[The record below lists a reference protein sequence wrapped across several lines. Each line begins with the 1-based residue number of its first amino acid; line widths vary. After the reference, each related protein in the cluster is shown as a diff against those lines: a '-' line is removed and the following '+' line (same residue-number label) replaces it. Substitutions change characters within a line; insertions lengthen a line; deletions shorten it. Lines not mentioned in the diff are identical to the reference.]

1 MSDNVLS
8 SQTELNQAQ
17 IQAVEAE
24 DGPQLILAGA
34 GSGKTRTVVH
44 RIGHLIANRAYAP
57 HRILAVTF
65 TNKAASELQQRLTE
79 LIGDGS
85 GGVIS
90 GTFHSISL
98 RFLRSYADVLG
109 YPKSFQVI
117 DSDDQKTLIKR
128 ILKARSIPSDRLH
141 PGYLGHW
148 IEQQKNAGFLPEQA
162 ESMLWNGLDLRDFYI
177 AYQAELQQ
185 LERMDFSDLILNCV
199 RILRDYKDVATAI
212 HTRFD
217 HILVDEY
224 QDTNPLQH
232 EWLCLLAQEHQNLTV
247 VGDDDQSI
255 YGWRGADV
263 RHILDFDKV
272 WRHAQV
278 HRLEENYRSTE
289 AILKLANAVIQSNQ
303 DRHDKQLHATREGG
317 LKPEFHVCVDEYAEA
332 RHMAK
337 LFNDR
342 YATVAWS
349 EMAVLYRSNRQS
361 LAIEQVFRE
370 ENIPYRIVGGLSFFA
385 RMEIKDALAFWS
397 ILNDCADGMHLLRVC
412 NKPKRGIGAKGQ
424 ESVAALLSGSGLRVA
439 EWITSML
446 QATTVPAPMKKLL
459 PLLKMIQ
466 DIKSQLD
473 TLADRG
479 FMLILERS
487 GYLDS
492 LQAMGEVEAESR
504 IENIKTLQNYI
515 ELSLANG
522 ITPIEFMDRAALMQ
536 SGEEKD
542 EDEDAVSLMSLHRAK
557 GLEFDTVVLAG
568 VEDGM
573 LPHQRSLDEGEA
585 GIDEERRLLYV
596 GVTRAKNILHLT
608 SARLRR
614 IFGDMT
620 YPMPSRFI
628 ADLADDV
635 LSKSENVKQPAMF
648 AASQFS
654 SSSSASASQN
664 IAVGVYVSHPSFG
677 DGLVVDLEGAGD
689 AVRIAIE
696 FDSVGLKRLM
706 LKYAALTVI

>member
-1 MSDNVLS
+1 MS
-8 SQTELNQAQ
+8 LNTAQ
-17 IQAVEAE
+17 QQAVEAE

-44 RIGHLIANRAYAP
+44 RIGYLIAERGYAP

-65 TNKAASELQQRLTE
+65 TNKAAKELQQRLSE
-79 LIGDGS
+79 LIGDGG

-117 DSDDQKTLIKR
+117 DSDDQRTLIKR
-128 ILKARSIPSDRLH
+128 ILKARNIPSDRLH
-141 PGYLGHW
+141 PSFLSSW

-162 ESMLWNGLDLRDFYI
+162 ESMLWSGLDLKDLYV
-177 AYQAELQQ
+177 AYQNELKQ

-199 RILRDYKDVATAI
+199 RLLRDFPDIAVAM

-224 QDTNPLQH
+224 QDTNPVQH
-232 EWLCLLAQEHQNLTV
+232 EWLCLLAQEHQNITV

-263 RHILDFDKV
+263 RHILDFEMS
-272 WRHAQV
+272 WSNAQV
-278 HRLEENYRSTE
+278 HRLEENYRST
-289 AILKLANAVIQSNQ
+289 ASILKLANAIISTNE
-303 DRHDKQLHATREGG
+303 DRHVKALRATRDDG

-337 LFNDR
+337 LFNER
-342 YATVAWS
+342 YATVLWS
-349 EMAVLYRSNRQS
+349 DMAVLYRSNRQS

-370 ENIPYRIVGGLSFFA
+370 EDIPYRIIGGLSFFA
-385 RMEIKDALAFWS
+385 RLEIKDAVAFWAL
-397 ILNDCADGMHLLRVC
+397 LNDCADAMHVLRIC

-424 ESVAALLSGSGLRVA
+424 ETIATLLSSSGLRANDWVV
-439 EWITSML
+439 SVL
-446 QATTVPAPMKKLL
+446 QATTQPAPLKKLM
-459 PLLKMIQ
+459 PLLQTIQ
-466 DIKSQLD
+466 SMKEDIE
-473 TLADRG
+473 TMADRG
-479 FMLILERS
+479 LMALLEKV
-487 GYLDS
+487 GYMDS
-492 LQAMGEVEAESR
+492 LNALGEIEAASR

-515 ELSLANG
+515 EFSLASG
-522 ITPIEFMDRAALMQ
+522 ITPIEFMDRAALMV
-536 SGEEKD
+536 SGEED
-542 EDEDAVSLMSLHRAK
+542 NDDEDAVNLMSLHRAK

-573 LPHQRSLDEGEA
+573 LPHQRALDEGES
-585 GIDEERRLLYV
+585 GIAEERRLLYV
-596 GVTRAKNILHLT
+596 GVTRAENILHLT

-628 ADLADDV
+628 ADLGDNV
-635 LSKSENVKQPAMF
+635 LSKSEKVKQPSMF
-648 AASQFS
+648 SQAQV
-654 SSSSASASQN
+654 SSAVQG
-664 IAVGVYVSHPSFG
+664 IAIGVYVNHPSFG
-677 DGLVVDLEGAGD
+677 DGLIVDLEGDGD
-689 AVRIAIE
+689 AVRVAIE
-696 FDSVGLKRLM
+696 FDAVGLKRLM

>member
-1 MSDNVLS
+1 MS
-8 SQTELNQAQ
+8 LNQAQ
-17 IQAVEAE
+17 QAAVEAE

-44 RIGHLIANRAYAP
+44 RIGHLIANRGYAP

-65 TNKAASELQQRLTE
+65 TNKAAKELQMRLSE
-79 LIGDGS
+79 LIGDGG

-117 DSDDQKTLIKR
+117 DSDDQKTLVKR

-141 PGYLGHW
+141 PSFLGGW
-148 IEQQKNAGFLPEQA
+148 IEQQKNAGYLPEQA
-162 ESMLWNGLDLRDFYI
+162 ESMVWSGLDLKDLYT
-177 AYQAELQQ
+177 AYQDELKK

-199 RILRDYKDVATAI
+199 RLLRDFPSVATAMF
-212 HTRFD
+212 TRFD

-232 EWLCLLAQEHQNLTV
+232 EWLCLLAQEHQNITV

-263 RHILDFDKV
+263 RHILDFEKG
-272 WRHAQV
+272 WNHAQV
-278 HRLEENYRSTE
+278 HRLEENYRSTA
-289 AILKLANAVIQSNQ
+289 AILKLANAIISTNE
-303 DRHDKQLHATREGG
+303 DRHLKALRATRDAG

-332 RHMAK
+332 RHMAN
-337 LFNDR
+337 LFNER

-349 EMAVLYRSNRQS
+349 KMAVLYRSNRQS

-370 ENIPYRIVGGLSFFA
+370 EDIPYRIIGGLSFFA
-385 RMEIKDALAFWS
+385 RMEIKDAIAFWAL
-397 ILNDCADGMHLLRVC
+397 LNGCADGMHVLRIC

-424 ESVAALLSGSGLRVA
+424 ETIAALLSASGLRA
-439 EWITSML
+439 ADWIDAVLVGTAHS
-446 QATTVPAPMKKLL
+446 APLKKLL
-459 PLLKMIQ
+459 PLLQTIKTMQ
-466 DIKSQLD
+466 VDIDELP
-473 TLADRG
+473 DRG
-479 FMLILERS
+479 LMRLLES
-487 GYLDS
+487 IGYIDS
-492 LQAMGEVEAESR
+492 LNALGEIEAESR

-515 ELSLANG
+515 EFSLASG
-522 ITPIEFMDRAALMQ
+522 ITPIEFMDRAALMV
-536 SGEEKD
+536 SGEED
-542 EDEDAVSLMSLHRAK
+542 NDDEDAVNLMSLHRAK

-573 LPHQRSLDEGEA
+573 LPHQRALDEGA
-585 GIDEERRLLYV
+585 VGIAEERRLLYV
-596 GVTRAKNILHLT
+596 GVTRAENILHLT

-614 IFGDMT
+614 MFGDMT

-628 ADLADDV
+628 ADLDDEV
-635 LSKSENVKQPAMF
+635 LSKSEAVKQPSMF
-648 AASQFS
+648 TQAQASSVQG
-654 SSSSASASQN
+654 
-664 IAVGVYVSHPSFG
+664 IAVGVYVNHPSFG
-677 DGLVVDLEGAGD
+677 DGLIVDLEGDGD
-689 AVRIAIE
+689 AVRVSIE
-696 FDSVGLKRLM
+696 FDAVGLKRLM
-706 LKYAALTVI
+706 LKYAALTVL

>member
-1 MSDNVLS
+1 MR
-8 SQTELNQAQ
+8 LNTAQQA
-17 IQAVEAE
+17 AVEAE

-44 RIGHLIANRAYAP
+44 RIGHLIANRGYAP

-65 TNKAASELQQRLTE
+65 TNKAAKELQQRLSD
-79 LIGDGS
+79 LIGDGG

-128 ILKARSIPSDRLH
+128 ILKARNIPSDRLH
-141 PGYLGHW
+141 PSFLSSW
-148 IEQQKNAGFLPEQA
+148 IEQQKNSGYLPEQA
-162 ESMLWNGLDLRDFYI
+162 ESMLWSGLELKDLYI
-177 AYQAELQQ
+177 AYQDELKA

-199 RILRDYKDVATAI
+199 VLLRDYKDVATAMF
-212 HTRFD
+212 TRFD

-263 RHILDFDKV
+263 RHILDFERV
-272 WRHAQV
+272 WHNAKV

-289 AILKLANAVIQSNQ
+289 AILKLANAIISHNEN
-303 DRHDKQLHATREGG
+303 RHTKTLRATREGG
-317 LKPEFHVCVDEYAEA
+317 LTPEFHVCVDEYAEA

-337 LFNDR
+337 LFNAR
-342 YATVAWS
+342 YADVPWS
-349 EMAVLYRSNRQS
+349 KMAVLYRSNRQS
-361 LAIEQVFRE
+361 LAIEQIFRE
-370 ENIPYRIVGGLSFFA
+370 EDIPYRIIGGLSFFA
-385 RMEIKDALAFWS
+385 RMEIKDALAFWA
-397 ILNDCADGMHLLRVC
+397 ILNDCADSMHVLRIC

-424 ESVAALLSGSGLRVA
+424 ETIAALLSASGLRVA
-439 EWITSML
+439 DWIESIL
-446 QATTVPAPMKKLL
+446 QATSMPAPMKKLL
-459 PLLKMIQ
+459 PLLQLIH
-466 DIKSQLD
+466 DIKAESEDMPDKGL
-473 TLADRG
+473 
-479 FMLILERS
+479 MLLLEKS

-492 LQAMGEVEAESR
+492 LKALGDVEGESR
-504 IENIKTLQNYI
+504 LENIKTLQNYI
-515 ELSLANG
+515 ELSLESG
-522 ITPIEFMDRAALMQ
+522 ITPIEFMDRAALMV
-536 SGEEKD
+536 SGEEDNDDK
-542 EDEDAVSLMSLHRAK
+542 DAVNLMSLHRAK

-585 GIDEERRLLYV
+585 GIAEERRLLYV
-596 GVTRAKNILHLT
+596 GVTRAENILHLT

-628 ADLADDV
+628 ADLDDDV
-635 LSKSENVKQPAMF
+635 LFKSEKVQQPTMFKQAQ
-648 AASQFS
+648 AASSVQG
-654 SSSSASASQN
+654 
-664 IAVGVYVSHPSFG
+664 IAVGAYVNHPSFG
-677 DGLVVDLEGAGD
+677 DGLIVDLEGDGD
-689 AVRIAIE
+689 AVRVAIE
-696 FDSVGLKRLM
+696 FDAVGLKRLM
-706 LKYAALTVI
+706 LKYAALTVL

>member
-1 MSDNVLS
+1 MS
-8 SQTELNQAQ
+8 LNSAQ
-17 IQAVEAE
+17 QNAVEAG

-44 RIGHLIANRAYAP
+44 RIGHLIANHGYAP

-65 TNKAASELQQRLTE
+65 TNKAAKELQQRLSD
-79 LIGDGS
+79 LIGDGA

-117 DSDDQKTLIKR
+117 DSDDQRTFIKR
-128 ILKARSIPSDRLH
+128 LLKARNIPSDRLH
-141 PGYLGHW
+141 PSFLGNW
-148 IEQQKNAGFLPEQA
+148 IEQQKNAGYLPEQA
-162 ESMLWNGLDLRDFYI
+162 ESMLWSGLDLKDLYI
-177 AYQAELQQ
+177 AYQEELKA

-199 RILRDYKDVATAI
+199 RLLRDFPGIAVAM

-224 QDTNPLQH
+224 QDTNPVQH
-232 EWLCLLAQEHQNLTV
+232 EWLCLLAQEHQNITV

-263 RHILDFDKV
+263 RHILDFEKA
-272 WRHAQV
+272 WKNAQV

-289 AILKLANAVIQSNQ
+289 AILKLANAIICTNEG
-303 DRHDKQLHATREGG
+303 RHPKTLKATREGG

-337 LFNDR
+337 LFNER
-342 YATVAWS
+342 YATVPWS
-349 EMAVLYRSNRQS
+349 RMAVLYRSNRQS

-370 ENIPYRIVGGLSFFA
+370 EDIPYRIIGGLSFFA
-385 RMEIKDALAFWS
+385 RMEIKDALAFWAL
-397 ILNDCADGMHLLRVC
+397 LNDCADGMHMLRVC

-424 ESVAALLSGSGLRVA
+424 ETIALLLSSSGLRVA
-439 EWITSML
+439 DWLTSML
-446 QATTVPAPMKKLL
+446 QATSLPAPMKKLL
-459 PLLKMIQ
+459 PLLQ
-466 DIKSQLD
+466 LIKTTQANIED
-473 TLADRG
+473 MADRG
-479 FMLILERS
+479 LMYVLEKS
-487 GYLDS
+487 GYMDS
-492 LQAMGEVEAESR
+492 LNALGDIEAASR

-515 ELSLANG
+515 ELSLEAG
-522 ITPIEFMDRAALMQ
+522 VSPIEFMDRAALMV
-536 SGEEKD
+536 SGEEDNDDK
-542 EDEDAVSLMSLHRAK
+542 DAVSLMSLHRAK

-568 VEDGM
+568 IEDGM
-573 LPHQRSLDEGEA
+573 LPHQRALDEGED
-585 GIDEERRLLYV
+585 GIAEERRLLYV
-596 GVTRAKNILHLT
+596 GVTRAENILHLT

-614 IFGDMT
+614 MFGDMT

-628 ADLADDV
+628 ADLDDDV
-635 LSKSENVKQPAMF
+635 LTKSEKIKQPTMF
-648 AASQFS
+648 SQAQ
-654 SSSSASASQN
+654 SASGVNN
-664 IAVGVYVSHPSFG
+664 IEVGAYVNHPSFG
-677 DGLVVDLEGAGD
+677 DGLIVDLEGAGD
-689 AVRIAIE
+689 AVRVAIE

-706 LKYAALTVI
+706 LKYAALTRI

>member
-1 MSDNVLS
+1 MG
-8 SQTELNQAQ
+8 LNTAQQA
-17 IQAVEAE
+17 AVEAS

-44 RIGHLIANRAYAP
+44 RIGHLIAERGIAP

-65 TNKAASELQQRLTE
+65 TNKAAKELQQRLSD

-98 RFLRSYADVLG
+98 RFLRRYADVLG

-117 DSDDQKTLIKR
+117 DSDDQKTLVKR
-128 ILKARSIPSDRLH
+128 LLKARNISSDRLH
-141 PGYLGHW
+141 PRFLTSW

-162 ESMLWNGLDLRDFYI
+162 ESMLWNGLDLRDLYI
-177 AYQAELQQ
+177 AYQDDLKQ

-199 RILRDYKDVATAI
+199 RLLRDFKDVGTAMF
-212 HTRFD
+212 TRFD

-224 QDTNPLQH
+224 QDTNPVQH
-232 EWLCLLAQEHQNLTV
+232 EWLCLLAQEHQNITV

-263 RHILDFDKV
+263 RHILDFERA
-272 WRHAQV
+272 WQHAQV
-278 HRLEENYRSTE
+278 HRLEENYRSTA
-289 AILKLANAVIQSNQ
+289 AILKLANAIICVNE
-303 DRHDKQLHATREGG
+303 DRHEKQLHATREDG

-337 LFNDR
+337 LFNER
-342 YATVAWS
+342 YATVLWS
-349 EMAVLYRSNRQS
+349 QMAVLYRSNRQS
-361 LAIEQVFRE
+361 LAIEQIFRE
-370 ENIPYRIVGGLSFFA
+370 EDIPYRIVGGLSFFA
-385 RMEIKDALAFWS
+385 RMEIKDALAFWAL
-397 ILNDCADGMHLLRVC
+397 LNDCADGMHVLRIC

-424 ESVAALLSGSGLRVA
+424 ETIAALLSSSGQRVA
-439 EWITSML
+439 QWLASTV
-446 QATTVPAPMKKLL
+446 QATSQPAPLKKLL
-459 PLLKMIQ
+459 PLL
-466 DIKSQLD
+466 QLIT
-473 TLADRG
+473 TLQPQIEEIADRG
-479 FMLILERS
+479 LMLLLERS
-487 GYLDS
+487 GYIDS

-504 IENIKTLQNYI
+504 IENIKTLQSYI
-515 ELSLANG
+515 ELSLESG

-536 SGEEKD
+536 SGEED
-542 EDEDAVSLMSLHRAK
+542 NEDKDAVSLMSLHRAK

-568 VEDGM
+568 IEDGM
-573 LPHQRSLDEGEA
+573 LPHQRALDEGEV
-585 GIDEERRLLYV
+585 GIAEERRLLYV
-596 GVTRAKNILHLT
+596 GVTRAENILHLT

-628 ADLADDV
+628 ANLSDDV
-635 LSKSENVKQPAMF
+635 LFKSETMKQPTVYSN
-648 AASQFS
+648 SQPS
-654 SSSSASASQN
+654 LASQN
-664 IAVGVYVSHPSFG
+664 IAVGCSVKHPSFG
-677 DGLVVDLEGAGD
+677 QGIIVDLEGAGD
-689 AVRIAIE
+689 AVRVSIE
-696 FDSVGLKRLM
+696 FEASGTKRLM